1 MEAFSLLK
9 FWRIADGDDA
19 DFLTNSSETAA
30 ANDGR
35 NQAAETDDEE
45 DFFDLEFNAPGCDEG
60 PCHNFAKND
69 GKTWSDFVESPG
81 DLPLESNSKPQSP
94 ISFFRSPPRLRVF
107 MLMLF
112 KKPKSEKTEI
122 NGVSSATPKRFSVK
136 CKVEEVPILS
146 FLARVNSSRS
156 KLQRQSSEDASS
168 RRLAKDVVQK
178 YLNMIKP
185 LYVRASKRYG
195 ENLKFSD
202 RFSPASPSSSPARL
216 PDEKQGSRAAPLR
229 VVCRHLGKSRSVSS
243 AAGILPAPVSKR
255 DDSLLQQH
263 DGIQSAILHCKSSYN
278 STRDFSVPS
287 RFASEPNHEI
297 SVDPRNS
304 TEKMKRTII

>member
-1 MEAFSLLK
+1 MEAFNLLK

-19 DFLTNSSETAA
+19 DFLMSSSESTA

-35 NQAAETDDEE
+35 HQAAETDDEE
-45 DFFDLEFNAPGCDEG
+45 EFFDLEFNAPGCDDDR
-60 PCHNFAKND
+60 CHNFAKND
-69 GKTWSDFVESPG
+69 GKTWPDFVEPPS

-94 ISFFRSPPRLRVF
+94 ISFLRSPPRLRVF

-122 NGVSSATPKRFSVK
+122 TGVSQVTPKRFSVK
-136 CKVEEVPILS
+136 CMVEEVPILS
-146 FLARVNSSRS
+146 FLARGNSSRS
-156 KLQRQSSEDASS
+156 KLQRRSSEGASS
-168 RRLAKDVVQK
+168 KRFAKDVVQK
-178 YLNMIKP
+178 YLNLIKP
-185 LYVRASKRYG
+185 LYARSSKRYG

-202 RFSPASPSSSPARL
+202 RFSPASF
-216 PDEKQGSRAAPLR
+216 PDEKQGSRVAPLR
-229 VVCRHLGKSRSVSS
+229 VVCRHLGKSRSASS
-243 AAGILPAPVSKR
+243 AAGIFPAPVSKR

-278 STRDFSVPS
+278 SSRDFSMIS
-287 RFASEPNHEI
+287 RFASEPTHEI

-304 TEKMKRTII
+304 TEKMKRTSI